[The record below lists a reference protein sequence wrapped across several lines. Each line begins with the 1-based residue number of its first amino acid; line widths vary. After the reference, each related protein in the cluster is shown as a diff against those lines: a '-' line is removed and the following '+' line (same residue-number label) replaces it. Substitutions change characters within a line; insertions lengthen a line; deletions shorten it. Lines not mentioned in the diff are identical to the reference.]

1 MLKLPRD
8 QGVPESGVATFEC
21 ELSRP
26 TAEVKW
32 LKVSTHNH
40 PVQAD
45 SSTLIPGWGCGQGR
59 GGHTPLPTPPDPLTP

>member
-26 TAEVKW
+26 NAEVKW
-32 LKVSTHNH
+32 LKVSAIT
-40 PVQAD
+40 
-45 SSTLIPGWGCGQGR
+45 
-59 GGHTPLPTPPDPLTP
+59 

>member
-32 LKVSTHNH
+32 LKVSAHNH
-40 PVQAD
+40 LTQAD
-45 SSTLIPGWGCGQGR
+45 SSTLIPRLGLRAGQG
-59 GGHTPLPTPPDPLTP
+59 GTSSPPNTP

>member
-32 LKVSTHNH
+32 LKVSAHDH

-45 SSTLIPGWGCGQGR
+45 SSTLIPQLGLWAGQGGTR
-59 GGHTPLPTPPDPLTP
+59 SPPDTPDPLTP